1 MRAEYDA
8 VVIGAGHNGLVAAG
22 YLAKSGLSVLILER
36 SSRIGGACITKEIV
50 KGFKVSAAAQLLG
63 MLRPQIVADLDLQ
76 RHGLVYRAREPE
88 AFIPFP
94 DGRSFFTYGD
104 GRRTTES
111 LGRLSARDGEAY
123 LRCDGTTTRFSRIL
137 NRALST

>member
-36 SSRIGGACITKEIV
+36 SSRIGGACITKEII
-50 KGFKVSAAAQLLG
+50 KGFKISAAAQLLG
-63 MLRPQIVADLDLQ
+63 MLRPQIVRDLNLG

-88 AFIPFP
+88 VLHSVPGRPLVLHLWRWAP
-94 DGRSFFTYGD
+94 DRAK
-104 GRRTTES
+104 
-111 LGRLSARDGEAY
+111 LGATVGPGWRGLPSV
-123 LRCDGTTTRFSRIL
+123 
-137 NRALST
+137 